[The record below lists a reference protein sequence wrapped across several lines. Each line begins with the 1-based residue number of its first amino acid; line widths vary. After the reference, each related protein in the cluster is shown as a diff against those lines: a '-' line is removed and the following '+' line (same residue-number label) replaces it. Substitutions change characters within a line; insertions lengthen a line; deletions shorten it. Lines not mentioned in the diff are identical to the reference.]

1 MTQQELLTA
10 LQGIKTDAINLNT
23 KMDLVLAAI
32 DALKATIALLQGG
45 QLPQEFTD
53 VVNDLISNLSSLNTK
68 MDQALL

>member
-10 LQGIKTDAINLNT
+10 LLSLKADAVNLNG

-32 DALKATIALLQGG
+32 DSLKATITALQAG
-45 QLPQEFTD
+45 QLPQAFTD
-53 VVNDLISNLSSLNTK
+53 VVNDLISNLGSLNTK